1 MGQIKTL
8 DRTVQKTHEWVHAV
22 QKELVWMDERHAY
35 NALRAVL
42 HALRDRLTLE
52 ETAQFGAQLPTF
64 VRGVYYEGWD
74 PTHTPLRRR
83 DAESFLAQIRAAFRR
98 TQPAVDAGTV
108 ARAVFRV
115 IEERISH
122 GEIEHIKSLLPARI
136 RQFWSEDESGTRKA
150 G

>member
-1 MGQIKTL
+1 M
-8 DRTVQKTHEWVHAV
+8 
-22 QKELVWMDERHAY
+22 
-35 NALRAVL
+35 
-42 HALRDRLTLE
+42 HALLNSITLE
-52 ETAQFGAQLPTF
+52 KTEQFEAQLPTF

-115 IEERISH
+115 IEERVSH

-136 RQFWSEDESGTRKA
+136 RQFWSEDQSGIRKA